1 MKFGVFDHVDASHLP
16 QAEHY
21 ETRLKLV
28 EALDRLGFDSY
39 HTAEH
44 HGTELGL
51 APSANV
57 YLSAVCQRTKRLK
70 FGPLVYLPALYHPMR
85 LAQEICMLDQM
96 SRGRFQIGVGSG
108 AVWVEQKIMDVD
120 PETIRERYTENRDLL
135 LQALTTDGEVTHHG
149 KYYNIEGFPMVL
161 RPYQKPRP
169 PMWYGLS
176 HPGSAAWCAENDA
189 NVVSMA
195 PGTAAR
201 ASFDAFKEHWDK
213 LGKSPDALPVMGL
226 NRHMVVADTDAE
238 AMRIAR
244 PAFERWRASFS
255 WLWDRKGVP
264 FPFPYPETLDAYISA
279 GLGMVGTP
287 KTISDYLAREVETA
301 GANGVLGQMIFGTIA
316 YEDALH
322 SLELFAGEVMPALK
336 KETATA

>member
-1 MKFGVFDHVDASHLP
+1 MKFGIFDHVDVSHLP

-108 AVWVEQKIMDVD
+108 AVWIEQKIMDVD
-120 PETIRERYTENRDLL
+120 PDTIRERFVENRDII
-135 LQALTTDGEVTHHG
+135 LQALTTDDEVTHHG

-161 RPYQKPRP
+161 KTYQKPYP
-169 PMWYGLS
+169 PIWYGLS
-176 HPGSAAWCAENDA
+176 NPGSAGWGAEHDA
-189 NVVSMA
+189 NVVSMM
-195 PGTAAR
+195 PAAS
-201 ASFDAFKEHWDK
+201 AKGAFDRFKEEWDK
-213 LGKSPDALPVMGL
+213 LGKSSQDLPVMGL
-226 NRHMVVADTDAE
+226 NRHMVVADTDAD
-238 AMRIAR
+238 AMRIAKS
-244 PAFERWRASFS
+244 AFARWRASFS
-255 WLWDRKGVP
+255 WLWDRKGIP
-264 FPFPYPETLDAYISA
+264 FPFPYPKTWEEYLAA
-279 GLGMVGTP
+279 GLGMAGTP
-287 KTISDYLAREVETA
+287 KTIRDYLAREVETA
-301 GANGVLGQMIFGTIA
+301 GANAVIGQMIFGTMQ
-316 YEDALH
+316 YDDALR
-322 SLELFAGEVMPALK
+322 SLELFAGDVMPALK

>member
-57 YLSAVCQRTKRLK
+57 FLSAVCQRTKRIK

-120 PETIRERYTENRDLL
+120 PETIRERYAENRDLL
-135 LQALTTDGEVTHHG
+135 LQALTSDEVTHHG

-176 HPGSAAWCAENDA
+176 HPGSAAWCAENDS

-195 PGTAAR
+195 GGAAAR
-201 ASFDAFKEHWDK
+201 DSFDAYKEHWAK
-213 LGKSPDALPVMGL
+213 LGKSAKDLPVLAL
-226 NRHMVVADTDAE
+226 NRHIVVADTDEE
-238 AMRIAR
+238 AIRIAT
-244 PAFERWRASFS
+244 PAFARWRASFS
-255 WLWDRKGVP
+255 WLWDRKGIP
-264 FPFPYPETLDAYISA
+264 FPFPYPETLTEHMAA
-279 GLGMVGTP
+279 GFSIAGSP
-287 KTISDYLAREVETA
+287 KTVRDFLARDCEVA
-301 GANGVLGQMIFGTIA
+301 GANAVLGHMIFGTLA

-322 SLELFAGEVMPALK
+322 SLELFSGGVMPALK